1 MSCRRT
7 PVALLVALAVV
18 LAGASA
24 GCDTGDGRALADP
37 IPGATAPPMAPE
49 STATTAAVLPPVGS
63 ADDGSALLLASAAFG
78 ASQPIPEQFSCTG
91 PAGTSPPLAWTG
103 VPPGT
108 VELAITVVDVSTPEQ
123 FVHWVVAGIDPAL
136 LGLDEGSVPE
146 SAVEARNDSSEFGW
160 FGPCPPAGETHTYLF
175 TLFALT
181 AASGVAEG
189 TGGPEAVGQIAAT
202 PGVAA
207 TLAGTYTGPPTEAV
221 P

>member
-1 MSCRRT
+1 M
-7 PVALLVALAVV
+7 V
-18 LAGASA
+18 AGALA

-37 IPGATAPPMAPE
+37 IPGATAPPMPAS

-63 ADDGSALLLASAAFG
+63 AEEGTPLLLGSEAFTS
-78 ASQPIPEQFSCTG
+78 SQPIPERYACTG
-91 PAGTSPPLAWTG
+91 SPSTSPPLAWTG

-123 FVHWVVAGIDPAL
+123 FLHWAVAGLDPNL
-136 LGLDEGSVPE
+136 LGIDEGSVPE
-146 SAVEARNDSSEFGW
+146 GAVEARNDSSEFGW

-181 AASGVAEG
+181 APSGVVAG
-189 TGGPEAVGQIAAT
+189 SGGPEAVAQIAAT
-202 PGVAA
+202 PGIAA
-207 TLAGTYTGPPTEAV
+207 TLSGTFTGPPAAAAG